1 MQIGCVEIEKR
12 KEKKKNSPGIIYGK
26 DNGFLF
32 ERKEKKGRRKVNQE
46 RTMKPN
52 ALSSFLD
59 NVSQVFNKS

>member
-12 KEKKKNSPGIIYGK
+12 KEKKKHPGIIYGN

-32 ERKEKKGRRKVNQE
+32 ERKEKKEEGKVNQE